1 MPITQVRR
9 REARDL
15 VVREV
20 PRHDPQEHPQRR
32 AADDRGALA
41 QDVDRL
47 VARDLLGVVGV
58 ELGDVG
64 GEVDLAERRGE
75 RLAHLA
81 HDDRGE
87 LVAAL
92 AVQLGGAADERRAL
106 GDRGVAPSLRQAAS
120 AVAIASRARSSVI
133 VG

>member
-1 MPITQVRR
+1 MPITRFGR
-9 REARDL
+9 GEARDL

-20 PRHDPQEHPQRR
+20 PRHDAQQHPQRR

-58 ELGDVG
+58 VLGDVG
-64 GEVDLAERRGE
+64 GEVDLAQGRGQ
-75 RLAHLA
+75 RLAHLP
-81 HDDRGE
+81 HDDRRE

-92 AVQLGGAADERRAL
+92 AVQLGGPADERRPL
-106 GDRGVAPSLRQAAS
+106 GDGGVAPGRGTRHPPA
-120 AVAIASRARSSVI
+120 AIAVSSSRR
-133 VG
+133 